1 MKYVN
6 EQNIKYLQVILGII
20 FTLFIFLPFLGLFI
34 VSSGDLDLQTILSI
48 TMALIILI
56 LHILFL
62 IQTLLH
68 ERKEYYLTYGLLI
81 GILASLTAGIGQ
93 INFISDFVIKSD
105 MTLIISLLLW
115 SITYLLIYLFFESL
129 YGIEINNSRLFIVSF
144 FFFMSFISH
153 LAIIAAPNDSSI
165 FWYWADF
172 GYNGLG
178 ISIFVFGIWVLIKSY
193 NQVGKENNLVIQIT
207 GLGFIL
213 FGFIISFMLDF
224 STIITEFIGI
234 TPEDFIETYF
244 GDLFKVLG
252 IIIFT
257 LSYIKEIDYIY
268 RLPFPINTI
277 IFFKSDSGLSLNIT
291 AVKNIKHTREIKIDE
306 NLITGTLSAIMTLLK
321 EGLGSRGYIESIAST
336 DQTILVNS
344 NKDVSIAVIT
354 NKPTKVLQNS
364 IKMALQEFTIKYE
377 EILKLD
383 TAIEVSEFSETREI
397 LKKAFP
403 YIEI

>member
-1 MKYVN
+1 
-6 EQNIKYLQVILGII
+6 
-20 FTLFIFLPFLGLFI
+20 
-34 VSSGDLDLQTILSI
+34 
-48 TMALIILI
+48 
-56 LHILFL
+56 
-62 IQTLLH
+62 LLH